1 MARKAARFN
10 AINSDNIIE
19 PELDHTKQNKSYSV
33 ALYARLSVELK
44 MRPSESIS
52 NQMAIMKEFCKEK
65 ESFVQIYEYVDN
77 GVSGTSFNRPAFQQ
91 MMADARNGK
100 INCIIVK
107 DLSRFGRTYIEA
119 GNYIE
124 TILPFLGI
132 RFISVNDHFDTEDGY
147 NQNKSLEIALKN
159 LVNDMYAK
167 DISKRVACS
176 RKMDMEKGK
185 FVGSNAPYGYVVD
198 RTDPLR
204 KYVIDE
210 DAAKVVQQIFG
221 MALEGMTLRAI
232 SKALQ
237 DYSLSSPGEYLKS
250 RQLCHET
257 EETAKPWY
265 IGTISTML
273 NNQAYIGNMVQGKR
287 KTRLSDG
294 KKQEPT
300 NQEEWIIVEN
310 THEAIID
317 RDTFYRV
324 QDILTRKREDSS
336 FNSDRGK
343 NIPMKEDM
351 FSGLVYCGTCG
362 RKVPMMSRLVD
373 KNGKTIRQYF
383 YQCRYN
389 YDIGKNDNCCGSW
402 LEMDLIKVVYKSLS
416 AQIALQGTDPKEFL
430 MELNHIVD
438 DAMKEC
444 EKKIEVLERKI
455 QKIEYDASKS
465 YESYVIGEITKEEFA
480 ITQKESESA
489 INNLKGQIDDENC
502 NQTKRR
508 KQFDKEIKW
517 WKAAL
522 KMKGKADLNRELLLA
537 MVSKIELFP
546 DKRLNIHFNFSNPYT
561 ENKSLREKE
570 LV

>member
-19 PELDHTKQNKSYSV
+19 PELNHTKQNKSYSV

-52 NQMAIMKEFCKEK
+52 NQMAIMKELCKEK
-65 ESFVQIYEYVDN
+65 ENFAQIYEYVDN
-77 GVSGTSFNRPAFQQ
+77 GISGTSFNRPAFQQ
-91 MMADARNGK
+91 MMADARDGK

-107 DLSRFGRTYIEA
+107 DLSRFGRTYIES

-147 NQNKSLEIALKN
+147 NQNKSLEISLKN

-176 RKMDMEKGK
+176 RKMDMERGK

-198 RTDPLR
+198 KADPLR

-210 DAAKVVQQIFG
+210 DAAKVVQEIFG

-250 RQLCHET
+250 GQLCHEN
-257 EETAKPWY
+257 EKTAKPWY

-273 NNQAYIGNMVQGKR
+273 KNQAYIGNMVQGKR

-300 NQEEWIIVEN
+300 DQEEWIIVEN

-317 RDTFYRV
+317 RDTFCRV

-351 FSGLVYCGTCG
+351 FVGLVYCGTCG

-373 KNGKTIRQYF
+373 KNVKTVRQYF

-389 YDIGKNDNCCGSW
+389 YDIGKNDICCGSW
-402 LEMDLIKVVYKSLS
+402 LETDLIKVVYKSLS
-416 AQIALQGTDPKEFL
+416 AQIALQGTEPKKFL
-430 MELNHIVD
+430 MELNYIVD
-438 DAMKEC
+438 EAMKKC
-444 EKKIEVLERKI
+444 DKKIEALERKI
-455 QKIEYDASKS
+455 QKLEYDASKS
-465 YESYVIGEITKEEFA
+465 YESYVIGEITKEEFTIA
-480 ITQKESESA
+480 KKESESG
-489 INNLKGQIDDENC
+489 IKNMKGQIDDEIRNKS
-502 NQTKRR
+502 KRK
-508 KQFDKEIKW
+508 KQFDKEIKC

-522 KMKGKADLNRELLLA
+522 KMKGKADLNREFIKL
-537 MVSKIELFP
+537 LFP
-546 DKRLNIHFNFSNPYT
+546 RKTLKKQQRF
-561 ENKSLREKE
+561 
-570 LV
+570 